1 MRIGERFGYM
11 GMDEQSAFSTKRMAP
26 VALPEQMLCPPYDVR
41 GEISWI
47 DFSGTENPFGTP
59 QSFIDAMHD
68 ALSQGVISYLPDREA
83 HTLRSVLARIF
94 AMPVESFLVGSTV
107 SSMITA
113 VSQAFEPCVVG
124 VSTPCPIEYVLA
136 LGNTGHTVE
145 SISSPAS
152 FVTPDADLLK
162 DRNVSID
169 AALLANPS
177 YPTSRLLS
185 KSTLLSYLSVCDWV
199 VVDERSIELTLGGE
213 SMAKLTDEYRNLI
226 VIQSF
231 SEQYAMPGMHVSY
244 CIAHPDTIKEISKFY
259 DNTGVSMLSEVLA
272 DAAAQEHPKLDGV
285 RGFLYSE
292 IPWMQC
298 MLSLVPGID
307 IFPAEANYV
316 MCSYHNGGDLKLAI
330 SDVNHLS
337 ARLQL
342 EGFLIRK
349 LAGTPGLAENGYF
362 CVAVRTRQDN
372 EKLIAALRRIVSP
385 RG

>member
-1 MRIGERFGYM
+1 MDT
-11 GMDEQSAFSTKRMAP
+11 GMQTACSTNRLAP
-26 VALPEQMLCPPYDVR
+26 AAVPEQTLGPPYDVR

-59 QSFIDAMHD
+59 ATFVKALED
-68 ALSQGVISYLPDREA
+68 ALSQGIVSFFPDREA
-83 HTLRSVLARIF
+83 HALRSVLARIHK
-94 AMPVESFLVGSTV
+94 MPVDSFLVGTTV
-107 SSMITA
+107 SHMISA
-113 VSQAFEPCVVG
+113 VAQAFEPCVVG

-145 SISSPAS
+145 SISSPTS
-152 FVTPDADLLK
+152 FVTPSADHLK
-162 DRNVSID
+162 HRNLEID

-185 KSTLLSYLSVCDWV
+185 KSTLLSYLNVCDWV

-213 SMAKLTDEYRNLI
+213 SMAPLVQDYRNLV

-231 SEQYAMPGMHVSY
+231 SEQYAIPGIPVSY
-244 CIAHPDTIKEISKFY
+244 CIAHPSTIAEIGRFY
-259 DNTGVSMLSEVLA
+259 DNTAVTMLPEVLA
-272 DAAAQEHPKLDGV
+272 EAAAAEHPKLDGV

-307 IFPAEANYV
+307 IFPAEANFV
-316 MCSYHNGGDLKLAI
+316 MCSYSNGGDLKLAI

-349 LAGTPGLAENGYF
+349 LAGTPGLADNGYF
-362 CVAVRTRQDN
+362 CVGVRTRQDN
-372 EKLIAALRRIVSP
+372 EKLIAALRRIISP
-385 RG
+385 ST